1 MATSKRKSP
10 AKKRLSKS
18 LDRLWVIKAPKKKP
32 VAKKKPAKRKAPKP
46 RMRLFLMEQHR
57 RIPIPGYSERAAK
70 AASDA
75 TGYGVRG
82 YVNDEHVL
90 TVNEPGSYQ
99 RIVWY

>member
-18 LDRLWVIKAPKKKP
+18 LDRPWVIKAPKKKP
-32 VAKKKPAKRKAPKP
+32 AKRKAAKP
-46 RMRLFLMEQHR
+46 RMRLFLMEQHKR
-57 RIPIPGYSERAAK
+57 TPIPGYSERAAK